1 MILEGKKLLITG
13 VLNHSSIAF
22 ATAQVAQ
29 EQGAEIM
36 LTSFGRAM
44 RVTERAAKRLPKPPE
59 ILELDI
65 TDPAHLE
72 SLTAELDRR
81 WGSLDGVVHAIAF
94 APESCLGGN
103 FLDSRWDDVSTALA
117 RVDLLAQS
125 VGGGRRAAY
134 EGARRID
141 RRPHVRR
148 AASVASVRLDGRGQG
163 GTSRRRRGTS
173 RVTSAPPVS
182 ASTWW
187 PPAQSAR
194 SLLAGSPGSQS
205 SRTCGPNGR
214 LWVGMSPRRSPSPA
228 PARRC
233 CPTGSRLRPARSCMW
248 TAASTRSGHDLD

>member
-29 EQGAEIM
+29 EQGAEIV

-94 APESCLGGN
+94 APESLPGWQ
-103 FLDSRWDDVSTALA
+103 LSRLAVGRRQHRAA
-117 RVDLLAQS
+117 RVGLLAQ
-125 VGGGRRAAY
+125 RRW
-134 EGARRID
+134 R
-141 RRPHVRR
+141 
-148 AASVASVRLDGRGQG
+148 
-163 GTSRRRRGTS
+163 
-173 RVTSAPPVS
+173 
-182 ASTWW
+182 W
-187 PPAQSAR
+187 PP
-194 SLLAGSPGSQS
+194 
-205 SRTCGPNGR
+205 
-214 LWVGMSPRRSPSPA
+214 RR
-228 PARRC
+228 
-233 CPTGSRLRPARSCMW
+233 
-248 TAASTRSGHDLD
+248 